1 VGEAHNFA
9 EDGGMIEFLL
19 EGNKIRFEINLGAV
33 NAAKLKMSARL
44 LTLAK
49 TVIGT
54 VGGN

>member
-1 VGEAHNFA
+1 
-9 EDGGMIEFLL
+9 
-19 EGNKIRFEINLGAV
+19 V

>member
-1 VGEAHNFA
+1 VGESRDFA
-9 EDGGMIEFLL
+9 ESGGMIESLL
-19 EGNKIRFEINLGAV
+19 GGNKIRFEINLGAV
-33 NAAKLKMSARL
+33 NAAKLKMSARP

>member
-1 VGEAHNFA
+1 VNWRDCVYAFYFP
-9 EDGGMIEFLL
+9 DLLL

>member
-1 VGEAHNFA
+1 VGESHNFA

-19 EGNKIRFEINLGAV
+19 EGNKIRFEINLAAV

-54 VGGN
+54 SGGN